1 MYDNILMNGTK
12 DFLFIVKI
20 RRQGIN
26 DKINRSLSR
35 RVFDSK
41 RWIYASTMYLFVLK
55 SALKNR

>member
-1 MYDNILMNGTK
+1 MYNNILMNGTK
-12 DFLFIVKI
+12 DFLFVEI